1 MWLLLIGADADFAQ
15 VWALDVSADGSFVL
29 SGGHDRSL
37 RIWRRT
43 DEMVFLEEERER
55 ELEGLFEAELGR
67 DDVGANGFL
76 PPLKP
81 VDEFE
86 GKGVRVSYDIFY
98 ISKRSRYI

>member
-1 MWLLLIGADADFAQ
+1 MGAGADFVQ

-37 RIWRRT
+37 RLWRRT

-55 ELEGLFEAELGR
+55 ELEDLFEAELDR
-67 DDVGANGFL
+67 DDVGATGFV

-81 VDEFE
+81 VDGVE
-86 GKGVRVSYDIFY
+86 GEENV
-98 ISKRSRYI
+98 